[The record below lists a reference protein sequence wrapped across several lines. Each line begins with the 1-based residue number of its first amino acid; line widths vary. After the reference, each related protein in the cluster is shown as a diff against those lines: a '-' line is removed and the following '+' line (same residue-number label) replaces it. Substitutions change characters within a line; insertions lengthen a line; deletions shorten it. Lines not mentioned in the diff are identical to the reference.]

1 LQPFKPF
8 FNVTASQRNT
18 YQRSRAVVAV
28 EIIKG
33 LLTIKLNPSLEF
45 SLAHV
50 GLQFANRL
58 TKGKGKDVPKPI
70 LALTL

>member
-1 LQPFKPF
+1 
-8 FNVTASQRNT
+8 
-18 YQRSRAVVAV
+18 VVAV
-28 EIIKG
+28 EIVKG
-33 LLTIKLNPSLEF
+33 LLTVKLNPSLKF

-58 TKGKGKDVPKPI
+58 TKGKSKDVPKPI